1 MKLGQCVPARPA
13 LEYLSSAKVRGLLTA
28 VTSLRL
34 ARIWRVIGPELDAY
48 ERERVRLVHEL
59 GEREGDEV
67 RVKPENNAEFV
78 RQIQPMLDEEVA
90 LNVRPF
96 DRADFQK
103 AGLAP
108 EDYLALETAGLVVI
122 DWDALDPPE
131 QGERVGDHDEVIE

>member
-78 RQIQPMLDEEVA
+78 RQIQPMLDEEIA

-96 DRADFQK
+96 DMADFQK

-122 DWDALDPPE
+122 DWDTLDPE
-131 QGERVGDHDEVIE
+131 QSKRVGDHDEVTE